1 MADPNGSGRI
11 DRLESALV
19 SLTTSVAS
27 LSDVTKLIAG
37 QVNRLAEA
45 QIETQD
51 TVAELAEK
59 MTEVVETQ
67 RRSKEQTD
75 EALRRLAEA
84 QQNTEE
90 RLDALITTVDGI
102 IRHLSPPPQ

>member
-11 DRLESALV
+11 DRIENALG
-19 SLTTSVAS
+19 SLITSVAS
-27 LSDVTKLIAG
+27 LTDVTRMIAG

-59 MTEVVETQ
+59 MTELTGKVGE
-67 RRSKEQTD
+67 
-75 EALRRLAEA
+75 LAEA

-90 RLDALITTVDGI
+90 RLDALITTVDNI
-102 IRHLSPPPQ
+102 IRHISPPPQ